1 MPSDRLTGFSSAF
14 DEMLE
19 RSRRELDALSGGS
32 DAPALSPTPR
42 TSSRASSRTS
52 LRTPPRTSS
61 EPAGNRPSEVRPS
74 TPARDGPDRSARTA
88 PASRS
93 PAERA
98 LDEKLGADWRYEV
111 LERTRE
117 GGELVVRCRVTA
129 PARGVSRTWY
139 GSAPMPGAGHR
150 ASNPGRRASNFG
162 RRASNFGRGASGM
175 RGKAGNVS
183 FTLGARVGTG
193 AGVGANNPARSER
206 EAERQ
211 AVESAL
217 AACARLL

>member
-1 MPSDRLTGFSSAF
+1 MPSGRAPTDRLSGFSSVF

-32 DAPALSPTPR
+32 GAPAISKPPR
-42 TSSRASSRTS
+42 TSSRTS
-52 LRTPPRTSS
+52 LRTPPRTFP
-61 EPAGNRPSEVRPS
+61 EPTDSPSATARSGSAG
-74 TPARDGPDRSARTA
+74 AA

-117 GGELVVRCRVTA
+117 GGELIVRCRVTA
-129 PARGVSRTWY
+129 PGRGISRTWY
-139 GSAPMPGAGHR
+139 GSAPMSR
-150 ASNPGRRASNFG
+150 A
-162 RRASNFGRGASGM
+162 GRGGPSGM
-175 RGKAGNVS
+175 KGRAGNVS
-183 FTLGARVGTG
+183 FTLGAGPGSGT
-193 AGVGANNPARSER
+193 NDPARTER
-206 EAERQ
+206 EAERR
-211 AVESAL
+211 AIESAL

>member
-1 MPSDRLTGFSSAF
+1 MPSDRSTGFSSAF

-42 TSSRASSRTS
+42 TSSRTS

-61 EPAGNRPSEVRPS
+61 EPAGSRTSAI
-74 TPARDGPDRSARTA
+74 ARDGSDRSVRAA

-98 LDEKLGADWRYEV
+98 LDEKLGTDWRYEV

-129 PARGVSRTWY
+129 PGRGVSRTWY
-139 GSAPMPGAGHR
+139 GSAPMSGAG
-150 ASNPGRRASNFG
+150 
-162 RRASNFGRGASGM
+162 RGGPSGM
-175 RGKAGNVS
+175 TGTAGNVS
-183 FTLGARVGTG
+183 FTLGAG
-193 AGVGANNPARSER
+193 AGTSPRTRTSDPARSER

-211 AVESAL
+211 AIESAL

>member
-42 TSSRASSRTS
+42 TSSRSSSLTS
-52 LRTPPRTSS
+52 LPTPPRTSS
-61 EPAGNRPSEVRPS
+61 EPAGSRPSAVRPS
-74 TPARDGPDRSARTA
+74 TTARNQSDRSARTTPA
-88 PASRS
+88 PRS

-117 GGELVVRCRVTA
+117 GGELVVRCRVTV
-129 PARGVSRTWY
+129 PSRGISRTWL
-139 GSAPMPGAGHR
+139 GSAPVSGAG
-150 ASNPGRRASNFG
+150 
-162 RRASNFGRGASGM
+162 RGGATGM
-175 RGKAGNVS
+175 TGTAGNVR
-183 FTLGARVGTG
+183 FTLGPGAGTG
-193 AGVGANNPARSER
+193 AGTNDPFQGER

-217 AACARLL
+217 AACARGL

>member
-1 MPSDRLTGFSSAF
+1 MPSDRLRGFSSAF

-19 RSRRELDALSGGS
+19 RSRRELDALSSGS
-32 DAPALSPTPR
+32 GSPALSPASR
-42 TSSRASSRTS
+42 TTARPSASASGAARSESTRAS
-52 LRTPPRTSS
+52 PP
-61 EPAGNRPSEVRPS
+61 A
-74 TPARDGPDRSARTA
+74 A
-88 PASRS
+88 RS

-129 PARGVSRTWY
+129 PSRGVTRTWF
-139 GSAPMPGAGHR
+139 GSAPMSGGGL
-150 ASNPGRRASNFG
+150 SGS
-162 RRASNFGRGASGM
+162 SGM
-175 RGKAGNVS
+175 KGTAGNVS
-183 FTLGARVGTG
+183 FTLGSGAGAGTG
-193 AGVGANNPARSER
+193 MDSPLQAER
-206 EAERQ
+206 DAERQ

>member
-32 DAPALSPTPR
+32 GAPALSPT
-42 TSSRASSRTS
+42 SRTS

-61 EPAGNRPSEVRPS
+61 EPSGSRPSAIRPS
-74 TPARDGPDRSARTA
+74 TTARDGSDRSARTA
-88 PASRS
+88 ATAPRS

-98 LDEKLGADWRYEV
+98 LDEKLGTDWRYEV

-139 GSAPMPGAGHR
+139 GSAPIIPGAGR
-150 ASNPGRRASNFG
+150 G
-162 RRASNFGRGASGM
+162 GASGTT
-175 RGKAGNVS
+175 GTAGNAR
-183 FTLGARVGTG
+183 FTLGAGTG
-193 AGVGANNPARSER
+193 TGPGTNDPARSER
-206 EAERQ
+206 EAEHQ